1 MVCQIDIASVHDV
14 ILNTHNYGAFYEH
27 FDAQKA
33 AQMTEKLDFTFTP
46 KNSSWLNMIE
56 IEQFMFQKVEANP
69 EDALEL
75 RFSDPDDE
83 SKRLLAQ
90 ITNPI
95 MTYKLPVHQQSNE
108 FGFAVLYS
116 SSSLVAPG
124 VKCVLPGSSYLAYPA
139 TSKQAG

>member
-1 MVCQIDIASVHDV
+1 
-14 ILNTHNYGAFYEH
+14 
-27 FDAQKA
+27 
-33 AQMTEKLDFTFTP
+33 MTEKLDFTFTP

-95 MTYKLPVHQQSNE
+95 MTYERPVHQQVTN
-108 FGFAVLYS
+108 
-116 SSSLVAPG
+116 
-124 VKCVLPGSSYLAYPA
+124 LALLFLA
-139 TSKQAG
+139 QAAQ